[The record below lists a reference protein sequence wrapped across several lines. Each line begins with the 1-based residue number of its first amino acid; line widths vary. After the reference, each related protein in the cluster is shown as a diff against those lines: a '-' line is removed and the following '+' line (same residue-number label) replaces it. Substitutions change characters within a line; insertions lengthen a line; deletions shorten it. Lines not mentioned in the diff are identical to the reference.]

1 MIYAFYGNEDF
12 LIKKE
17 IENIIS
23 KNNITNLNINNY
35 DLSIDSLKN
44 IIDDAQTI
52 SLFEEKKLIIIDNS
66 YIFTGSNP
74 KDDKKDNIDDLL
86 EYFEHINPDSI
97 LIFIVHNE
105 KLDERKKVVKKLHQ
119 VATIKN
125 FTKSSSPTEFVKD
138 LLKDYKIDLGLVRL
152 LIDRVGTDLGIL
164 EQEINKIK
172 IYKGDDKQIIKED
185 ILELTSKNVEIDIFD
200 LIDKIVNKDKEHA
213 IEIYYE
219 MLKRN
224 EEPIKI
230 LIILANQFRIMYQAK
245 ELYKKGYSGNDI
257 ASLLNIH
264 PYRIKLALEK
274 TYQYKAE
281 TLLSNLS
288 SLADLDYDIK
298 VGNKEASLGLE
309 LFILGGI

>member
-1 MIYAFYGNEDF
+1 MIYTFYGNEEF

-17 IENIIS
+17 VDNII
-23 KNNITNLNINNY
+23 KNNGISSLNISNY
-35 DLSIDSLKN
+35 DLSIDPLKN
-44 IIDDAQTI
+44 IIDDALTI
-52 SLFEEKKLIIIDNS
+52 SLFDNRKLIIVDNS
-66 YIFTGSNP
+66 YIFTGSTI
-74 KDDKKDNIDDLL
+74 KEEKKDNIDDLV
-86 EYFEHINPDSI
+86 EYFEHINPDCL

-105 KLDERKKVVKKLHQ
+105 KLDERKKIVKTLKKI
-119 VATIKN
+119 ATVKS
-125 FTKSSSPTEFVKD
+125 FTKVNSPNEYVKE
-138 LLKDYKIDLGLVRL
+138 LLKDYNITLVNIQL
-152 LIDRVGTDLGIL
+152 LIDRVGTDLGVL

-172 IYKGDDKQIIKED
+172 IYKNDDKNITKED
-185 ILELTSKNVEIDIFD
+185 IIELTSKNVEIDIFD
-200 LIDKIVNKDKEHA
+200 LIDKIVNKDKENA

-245 ELYKKGYSGNDI
+245 ELYQKGYSGNDI

-274 TYQYKAE
+274 TYSYKSE
-281 TLLSNLS
+281 TLLSHLS

-309 LFILGGI
+309 LFILGDI

>member
-1 MIYAFYGNEDF
+1 MIYTLYGNEDF

-17 IENIIS
+17 IEQIIK
-23 KNNITNLNINNY
+23 KNNISNFNISNY
-35 DLSIDSLKN
+35 DLTNDLLKN
-44 IIDDAQTI
+44 ILEDAQTI
-52 SLFEEKKLIIIDNS
+52 SLFDEKKIIIVDNS
-66 YIFTGSNP
+66 YIFTGSTI
-74 KDDKKDNIDDLL
+74 KDDKKDNLEDLL
-86 EYFEHINPDSI
+86 EYFEHINSDCI

-105 KLDERKKVVKKLHQ
+105 KLDERKKIVKTLKK

-125 FTKSSSPTEFVKD
+125 FTKVSSPNEFVKE
-138 LLKDYKIDLGLVRL
+138 LLIDYQIDFRLIGL
-152 LIDRVGTDLGIL
+152 LIDRVGTDLGVL

-172 IYKGDDKQIIKED
+172 IYKNDNKQITKED
-185 ILELTSKNVEIDIFD
+185 IINLTSKNVEVDIFD
-200 LIDKIVNKDKEHA
+200 LIDKIVTKNKDSA
-213 IEIYYE
+213 IDMYYE

-245 ELYKKGYSGNDI
+245 ELYQKGYSGNDI
-257 ASLLNIH
+257 AALLKIH

-281 TLLSNLS
+281 TLLSHIS
-288 SLADLDYDIK
+288 ALADLDYDIK
-298 VGNKEASLGLE
+298 IGNKDAALGLE

>member
-1 MIYAFYGNEDF
+1 MIYVLYGNEEF

-17 IENIIS
+17 IETIIK
-23 KNNITNLNINNY
+23 KNNLSSLNINNY
-35 DLSIDSLKN
+35 DLMNDYLKN
-44 IIDDAQTI
+44 ILEDAQTI
-52 SLFEEKKLIIIDNS
+52 SLFEEKKLIIVDNS

-74 KDDKKDNIDDLL
+74 KDDKKDNIEELL
-86 EYFEHINPDSI
+86 EYFEHINPDCI
-97 LIFIVHNE
+97 LVFIVHNE
-105 KLDERKKVVKKLHQ
+105 KLDERKKVVKNLKKIAA
-119 VATIKN
+119 VKK
-125 FTKSSSPTEFVKD
+125 FTKSSSPNEFVKE
-138 LLKDYKIDLGLVRL
+138 LLKDYQIDSNLVRL
-152 LIDRVGTDLGIL
+152 LIDRVGTNLGVL

-172 IYKGDDKQIIKED
+172 IYKEDDKEIIKED

-200 LIDKIVNKDKEHA
+200 LIDKIVNKDKENA
-213 IEIYYE
+213 LEIYYE

-245 ELYKKGYSGNDI
+245 ELYQKGYSGNDI
-257 ASLLNIH
+257 ASILNIH

-274 TYQYKAE
+274 TYQYKTE
-281 TLLSNLS
+281 TLLSYLS

-298 VGNKEASLGLE
+298 VGNKDAALGLE

>member
-17 IENIIS
+17 IENIIN
-23 KNNITNLNINNY
+23 KNNISNLNINNY
-35 DLSIDSLKN
+35 DLSIEPLKN
-44 IIDDAQTI
+44 IIDDALTI
-52 SLFEEKKLIIIDNS
+52 SLFEEKKLIVVDNS

-74 KDDKKDNIDDLL
+74 KDDKKDNVEDLL
-86 EYFEHINPDSI
+86 EYFEHINPDCI

-105 KLDERKKVVKKLHQ
+105 KLDERKKIVKKLNKI
-119 VATIKN
+119 ATVKN
-125 FTKSSSPTEFVKD
+125 FVKSSTPTDFVKE
-138 LLKDYKIDLGLVRL
+138 LLKDYQIEPNLIRL
-152 LIDRVGTDLGIL
+152 LIDRVGTDLGVL
-164 EQEINKIK
+164 EQEITKIK
-172 IYKGDDKQIIKED
+172 IYKNDDKKITKED

-200 LIDKIVNKDKEHA
+200 LIDKIVNKDKENA
-213 IEIYYE
+213 IEVYYE

-245 ELYKKGYSGNDI
+245 ELYQKGYSGNDI

-274 TYQYKAE
+274 TYQYKTE
-281 TLLSNLS
+281 TLLSYLS

-298 VGNKEASLGLE
+298 VGNKDAALGLE